1 MVHIL
6 WSIVLLLRRND
17 FFLQILFLVLLIL
30 DINSS
35 HKGGFSPLIPPHLHS
50 AQCSYIPPFCSSVVT
65 FLTLS
70 SLLLYLSYQ
79 QQITDNIFW
88 VPTVIYR
95 LNQDSE
101 TSQQRQFQVCHPVK
115 EGLTLIFLKL
125 FPEAKDA
132 IGFSVVVFCWRFLH
146 LYS

>member
-17 FFLQILFLVLLIL
+17 FFLQILFLVLLIFPLISLNNILLIFFLDLLIL

-88 VPTVIYR
+88 VPTVTDR
-95 LNQDSE
+95 LNQYSE
-101 TSQQRQFQVCHPVK
+101 TSQQRQFQDQRTSLVNPA
-115 EGLTLIFLKL
+115 TQLK
-125 FPEAKDA
+125 KD
-132 IGFSVVVFCWRFLH
+132 
-146 LYS
+146 

>member
-17 FFLQILFLVLLIL
+17 FFLQILFLVLLIFPLISLNNILLIFFLDLLIL

-79 QQITDNIFW
+79 RQITENIFW

-101 TSQQRQFQVCHPVK
+101 TSQQRQFQDQRTSLVNSA
-115 EGLTLIFLKL
+115 TQLK
-125 FPEAKDA
+125 KD
-132 IGFSVVVFCWRFLH
+132 
-146 LYS
+146 

>member
-17 FFLQILFLVLLIL
+17 FFLQILFLVLLIFPLISLNNILLIFFLDLLIL

-101 TSQQRQFQVCHPVK
+101 TSQQRQFQDQRTSLVNSA
-115 EGLTLIFLKL
+115 TQLK
-125 FPEAKDA
+125 KD
-132 IGFSVVVFCWRFLH
+132 
-146 LYS
+146 